1 MKEMRIFRDVKVI
14 TPCLKTENL
23 VCLPETSFF
32 IQKKKKKKQRDKH
45 LINLGHLNNFLPRLW
60 CEIEYEIVCEYRLRK
75 IFSTYY
81 VPGSVLI
88 PLGSITKQLNIYHA
102 FNCLCW
108 YSTLG
113 ITKLSFMYFNV
124 YSQAW
129 ESTDI
134 FWKYKNIL
142 SYKYK
147 LQ

>member
-45 LINLGHLNNFLPRLW
+45 VINLGHLNNFLPRLW

-102 FNCLCW
+102 FNCLC
-108 YSTLG
+108 
-113 ITKLSFMYFNV
+113 
-124 YSQAW
+124 
-129 ESTDI
+129 
-134 FWKYKNIL
+134 
-142 SYKYK
+142 
-147 LQ
+147 